1 MKQNNID
8 RIDFCNYRFID
19 SNENILYKDYI
30 LIKNNDVNNF
40 IYNVGTA
47 LYNTEKYINLLS
59 NFDYEYREIEL
70 KQNVQEYALNNMNCY
85 YINYIDS
92 SKIIKAG
99 YYAVTDIFVYMH
111 LSHGGGLMPV
121 DNNKNNMCN
130 NLQQIYENIIN
141 NYSFN
146 RNIKDSMH

>member
-1 MKQNNID
+1 MKEHNID

-30 LIKNNDVNNF
+30 LVKNNDVNNF

-59 NFDYEYREIEL
+59 NFDYEYREFEL

-85 YINYIDS
+85 YI
-92 SKIIKAG
+92 IIHC
-99 YYAVTDIFVYMH
+99 YFSFHYA
-111 LSHGGGLMPV
+111 
-121 DNNKNNMCN
+121 
-130 NLQQIYENIIN
+130 
-141 NYSFN
+141 
-146 RNIKDSMH
+146 